1 MSDSVGRIALD
12 LEVNSSGFKKQMN
25 GITKT
30 AQGQTS
36 GLVKMFKKVGVAA
49 AAAFSV
55 KAIVGFS
62 KSCIQLGS
70 DLAEIQNVV
79 DSTFG
84 SMSSSVN
91 QWAKDAM
98 TAYGLSEK
106 TAKEYVG
113 QLGAMSKAFGN
124 SNEEAYKQATSLA
137 GLVGDVASFYN
148 LSTDEAFTKLKAV
161 YTGETEALKS
171 LGVVMT
177 QAALDEYALAEGY
190 GKTTAKMSEQEKVA
204 LRLSFVQARLA
215 TASGD
220 FARTSNGWANQTR
233 VLALRFDALK
243 ASIGQGLIAAL
254 RPAIVMLNKLMVYLQ
269 GAADAFRDFM
279 VAIFGD
285 AGSVSSGSSSLGDA
299 LASGSGELSSNMGDA
314 ASSAKAIKKS
324 LAGFDQINILSSGSD
339 DAAGAGSGTG
349 GTSLP
354 TDSIE
359 PGLSAGASSA
369 EKLKGFL
376 NDIKTKLG
384 EIKAKIVE
392 FTQVSGLAGLWDDF
406 LIDVGNAKSGIVTLF
421 DIFKDSVSNVAPN
434 LDALKSSFS
443 NTFLTIF
450 QTVTTIWGD
459 MWVSLSAGFKSFVE
473 ENRADLETALTN
485 YMTIFAGLWTF
496 ISDVVGD
503 IYASLKSWWEADG
516 KRIFDEMIQVIKDI
530 GQWILKLWNTWIS
543 PVLAT
548 IMAALT
554 ELWNNHLKP
563 LWDEILAFITSV
575 WNSLKAFWDNILKP
589 IVDWVIENLGPVFVP
604 LMNGVVNTIKTA
616 IATIT
621 DVIKGIITTLRGVLD
636 FLTGVFTGDWNKAW
650 NGLKTAFSGVCDVFK
665 ALWKGVK
672 DTFITTWNAIKTAGA
687 NAWTAI
693 KQVFAPVVSWFKE
706 KVITPVK
713 NAFSGGWDG
722 VKSGAKSAW
731 SGVKSAFS
739 SANSWFKE
747 KVTSPVKD
755 EFGKVWSKLKSGAS
769 GAWSKLK
776 SGASDAWSGIKDT
789 FKKIPEWFKDKFS
802 DAWTNVKNVF
812 STGGKI
818 FDGIKDG
825 IVSAFTKVVNAII
838 RGINKVIATPFN
850 TINGVLD
857 KIRNFKILG
866 NQPFANLG
874 SISVPQIPQ
883 LASGGYVKANT
894 PQLAIIGDNRREG
907 EIVAPESK
915 ITEAVVAAFRQ
926 FLPMFGGGNKQ
937 PIYLTVKLGDGTFWE
952 GFVDYHN
959 DIVRRTGDTPLLV

>member
-12 LEVNSSGFKKQMN
+12 LEVNSSNFKKQMS

-30 AQGQTS
+30 AKGQTS
-36 GLVKMFKKVGVAA
+36 GLISMFKKVGLAA

-62 KSCIQLGS
+62 KSCIHLGS

-124 SNEEAYKQATSLA
+124 STETAYNQATTLA
-137 GLVGDVASFYN
+137 ALVGDVASFYN

-220 FARTSNGWANQTR
+220 FVRTSDGWANQTR
-233 VLALRFDALK
+233 VLSLRFDALK

-254 RPAIVMLNKLMVYLQ
+254 RPAVVMLNKLMVYLQ
-269 GAADAFRDFM
+269 AAADAFRDFM
-279 VAIFGD
+279 VAIFGS
-285 AGSVSSGSSSLGDA
+285 AGSASSGSASLGDA

-324 LAGFDQINILSSGSD
+324 LAGFDQINILSSGSETST
-339 DAAGAGSGTG
+339 DAGTGSG

-354 TDSIE
+354 TDGIE
-359 PGLSAGASSA
+359 TGMTAGASAA
-369 EKLKGFL
+369 EKVKGLL
-376 NDIKTKLG
+376 NDIKTKIG
-384 EIKAKIVE
+384 EIKTKLLE
-392 FTQVSGLAGLWDDF
+392 FAQISGLAGLWDNF
-406 LIDVGNAKSGIVTLF
+406 MIAVGNVKSGVLGLF
-421 DIFKDSVSNVAPN
+421 DILKNAVANVAPN
-434 LDALKSSFS
+434 FEELKSSFI

-450 QTVTTIWGD
+450 QHVNAVWGD
-459 MWVSLSAGFKSFVE
+459 SWASLSAGFKSFVE
-473 ENRADLETALTN
+473 ENKASLETAYTKYLS
-485 YMTIFAGLWTF
+485 IFTSLWTL

-503 IYASLKSWWEADG
+503 VFASVKAWWEADG
-516 KRIFDEMIQVIKDI
+516 KRIFDEIVQFLKDV
-530 GQWILKLWNTWIS
+530 GAQILELWNTWIS

-548 IMAALT
+548 IMSALQ

-575 WNSLKAFWDNILKP
+575 WDCLKAFWDNILKP
-589 IVDWVIENLGPVFVP
+589 IVDWVIKNLGPVFVS
-604 LMNGVVNTIKTA
+604 LTNGVVNTIKVA

-621 DVIKGIITTLRGVLD
+621 DVIKSIIKTLRGILD
-636 FLTGVFTGDWNKAW
+636 FLTGVFTGDWKKAW
-650 NGLKTAFSGVCDVFK
+650 NGLKTAFSGVCDTFK
-665 ALWKGVK
+665 ALW
-672 DTFITTWNAIKTAGA
+672 
-687 NAWTAI
+687 
-693 KQVFAPVVSWFKE
+693 
-706 KVITPVK
+706 
-713 NAFSGGWDG
+713 
-722 VKSGAKSAW
+722 
-731 SGVKSAFS
+731 SGVKNTFLAVWDSIKDAGKNAWKAIKDVFS
-739 SANSWFKE
+739 SVKTWFKE
-747 KVTSPVKD
+747 KVTGPVKEGFSGAWD
-755 EFGKVWSKLKSGAS
+755 KLKSGA
-769 GAWSKLK
+769 KT
-776 SGASDAWSGIKDT
+776 AWSGIKDI
-789 FKKIPEWFKDKFS
+789 FKKVPDWFKDKFS
-802 DAWTNVKNVF
+802 SAWQKVKDVF
-812 STGGKI
+812 STGGEI

-857 KIRNFKILG
+857 KIRNFEILG
-866 NQPFANLG
+866 NQPFASLG

-915 ITEAVVAAFRQ
+915 ITEAVIAGLSK
-926 FLPMFGGGNKQ
+926 FLPMFNGNNKQ

-959 DIVRRTGDTPLLV
+959 DIVKRTGDSPLLV